1 MEHRTKRD
9 ILLINLVSEFEDM
22 FEKGTTSY
30 LEEKEFYQLIE
41 YYESEYQLDKALDVV
56 DLAIE
61 QFEYRVEFY
70 LIKVRL
76 LLQDQNPK
84 KAYEIIQKAEL
95 ISPMENEVLILKAR
109 VFNNLGKYEEAFEII
124 ESLKVKGSKFEMS
137 EVYLCE
143 SYLHE
148 NMKRYDEMFN
158 SLKNSLRIDPNNF
171 EALERIW
178 SSVELS
184 RMYESSIQFHQELL
198 DRNPYSFLV
207 WYNLGHA
214 YSFLGEY
221 EDAIDALEYSFLIN
235 KNFEIGYLDCA
246 ELCVQLKDYKRA
258 LSIYEDAYTIFGP
271 DSELLVLIAECHI
284 NLGNLLSAKAHLFTA
299 LRLDPYN
306 DEVYYYLGKCYAKEE
321 SFHHAINAFKKA
333 IQIEKDNEAYYSDL
347 GLAYLRVGN
356 YKQAKF
362 NFKRA
367 TRIAPEE
374 GIYWYQ
380 YVSLLIKLKELDKAL
395 KVLDTSDE
403 FTVASE
409 LLYCRAV
416 CLSNLGRKSEALEV
430 LDEALIDDFSMHQYL
445 FELDPQLRF
454 DKDIL
459 SIINYYKPE
468 EEEI

>member
-9 ILLINLVSEFEDM
+9 LILINLVSEYEDM
-22 FEKGTTSY
+22 FESGNITY
-30 LEEKEFYQLIE
+30 LGEKDYYQLIE
-41 YYESEYQLDKALDVV
+41 YYESEYLLDKALDVV

-61 QFEYRVEFY
+61 QFAYRVDFY

-76 LLQDQNPK
+76 HLQDQTPK
-84 KAYEIIQKAEL
+84 KALEVIQKAEI

-109 VFNNLGKYEEAFEII
+109 VFNNLGRYEEAFDII
-124 ESLKVKGSKFEMS
+124 ESLKNQGSKYDMS
-137 EVYLCE
+137 EIYLCE
-143 SYLHE
+143 SYVHE

-246 ELCVQLKDYKRA
+246 ELCVQIKDHKRA
-258 LSIYEDAYTIFGP
+258 LGIYEDANSVFGP
-271 DSELLVLIAECHI
+271 DSELLVFIAECHI
-284 NLGNLLSAKAHLFTA
+284 NLGNLLSAKANLFTA

-321 SFHHAINAFKKA
+321 SFHSAINAFQKA
-333 IQIEKDNEAYYSDL
+333 IQIEQNNEAFYSDL
-347 GLAYLRVGN
+347 GLAYLNVGN
-356 YKQAKF
+356 YRQAKF

-367 TRIAPEE
+367 TKIAPED

-380 YVSLLIKLKELDKAL
+380 YVSLLIKMKKFEKAIN
-395 KVLDTSDE
+395 VIDE
-403 FTVASE
+403 SEEYTVAPE
-409 LLYCRAV
+409 LMYCKAV
-416 CLSNLGRKSEALEV
+416 CLAKLDQKREALEV
-430 LDEALIDDFSMHQYL
+430 LDEALLDNFSLHQSL
-445 FELDPQLRF
+445 FELNPQLRF

-459 SIINYYKPE
+459 AIINYYKGE
-468 EEEI
+468 LE